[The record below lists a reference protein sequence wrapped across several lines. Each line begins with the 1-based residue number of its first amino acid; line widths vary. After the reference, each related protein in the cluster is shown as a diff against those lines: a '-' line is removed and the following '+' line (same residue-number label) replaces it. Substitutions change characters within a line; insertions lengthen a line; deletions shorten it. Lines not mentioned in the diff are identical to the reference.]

1 MTQREGGPRERPGDQ
16 IDRIIRM
23 HQAVFLQL
31 RDSIA
36 PEWMRTDITMPQ
48 LKVLLLLHLDGTAR
62 MTDLA
67 SALDVS
73 MPSATGILD
82 RLVQRG
88 LVVRGADPADR
99 RVVTCALSEDGA
111 RQVAALWEASWGL
124 ERQILSRL
132 SPRELHV
139 VEEAAEIV
147 LDAAGGVEGPEGAER
162 SSNADAV

>member
-1 MTQREGGPRERPGDQ
+1 MTQQERDPTERSGDQ
-16 IDRIIRM
+16 IGRIIRM
-23 HQAVFLQL
+23 HQAVFLRL

-48 LKVLLLLHLDGTAR
+48 LKALLLLHVDGTAR

-67 SALDVS
+67 ATLDVS

-88 LVVRGADPADR
+88 LVVRGTDPADR
-99 RVVTCALSEDGA
+99 RVVTCSLSEDGA

-124 ERQILSRL
+124 EREILQRL
-132 SPRELHV
+132 SPRELDI
-139 VEEAAEIV
+139 VEEAAAIV
-147 LDAAGGVEGPEGAER
+147 LGAAGSAGGSGEEERLSGA
-162 SSNADAV
+162 DTV